1 MLLIESGHLTVF
13 LFGLNHYLC
22 LSFSAGDHLSMAKE
36 AHWWDEQPLEG
47 NLGNFFLQPHYKN
60 ECHSSGYMCSSLM
73 SIAPVA
79 GYWSEI
85 HSFVSFVKG
94 SNLKCT
100 VHVWGFSF
108 GLNISCSNQL
118 LDCFSLRYCL
128 KITNYTYNLA
138 IIWQPGCERKL
149 VWVFSWKQMRFM
161 FN

>member
-1 MLLIESGHLTVF
+1 MYDYVKCSLFTLFIESRHPIVCLC
-13 LFGLNHYLC
+13 GLNHYLC
-22 LSFSAGDHLSMAKE
+22 LSFSVGDHLSMAKE

-79 GYWSEI
+79 GYWSEV

-100 VHVWGFSF
+100 VSVWGLPAVFSF
-108 GLNISCSNQL
+108 GLNMSCNNQL
-118 LDCFSLRYCL
+118 LYCFTLCWCPCK
-128 KITNYTYNLA
+128 KIL
-138 IIWQPGCERKL
+138 WLLL
-149 VWVFSWKQMRFM
+149 VNTLYLNVTK
-161 FN
+161 